1 MLANT
6 TATIYNKSV
15 DYNTDAVVYNR
26 TVLPAVHWEDGIS
39 AAAKGKS
46 RAEDR
51 PVFVSID
58 FIVASEME
66 KQYLPAHEY
75 AQLPTTDQSK
85 YWTLAIGDILLKGTV
100 EDEIPDRGIKHW
112 LAQHPQAASITAL
125 ETLDLGSKNMQHW
138 EVTAK

>member
-6 TATIYNKSV
+6 TATIYNKSI
-15 DYNTDAVVYNR
+15 DYVTDAVVYNR

-39 AAAKGKS
+39 STAKGKS

-100 EDEIPDRGIKHW
+100 DDEIPDRGIKHW

>member
-39 AAAKGKS
+39 SAAKGKS

-58 FIVASEME
+58 FIVASPHNRSVQVLDTGYRRHPPEG
-66 KQYLPAHEY
+66 HC
-75 AQLPTTDQSK
+75 
-85 YWTLAIGDILLKGTV
+85 
-100 EDEIPDRGIKHW
+100 RGRDTG
-112 LAQHPQAASITAL
+112 QRNQAMASSTSTGHIHHGARNTRPW
-125 ETLDLGSKNMQHW
+125 Q
-138 EVTAK
+138 